1 MPEIDFLFSIF
12 FCCLLLA
19 VTLTQLWLSQRQVR
33 HVMLHRAK
41 VPPQFA
47 GTVDLAAHQKA
58 ADYTAAKI
66 QLGLTE
72 VALHTAVVIG
82 WTLMGGLNLLN
93 QWLLLHMESGLLQQ
107 LTLIGCFVLVG
118 AVIDLPLGWYRTFR
132 LEARF
137 GFNRTTLRNWLL
149 DGLKGGLV
157 GAALGLP
164 IAALVLSLM
173 ASAGNWWWLWAWACF
188 MGFNLLLM
196 VIYPTLIAPLFNKF
210 EPLADESL
218 KQRVTALMTRCG
230 FKAKGLFVMDG
241 SRRSGHAN
249 AYFTGLGSAKRV
261 VFYDTLLAQLTPEEV
276 DAVLAHEL
284 GHFHHKHIT
293 RRMVTMSL
301 MSLAGFAL
309 LGWLSSQVWFYV
321 GLGTQPNL
329 QGPNDALALLLFT
342 LVMPLLTFYLS
353 PLWAAK
359 SRSDEFEAD
368 RFAASKSDA
377 KALTS
382 ALLKLHKDNATT
394 LTPDPWFVWFHYSH
408 PPAQARLAA
417 LNPGHAHGTP

>member
-58 ADYTAAKI
+58 ADYTAAKS

-93 QWLLLHMESGLLQQ
+93 QWLLLHVESGLLQQ

-164 IAALVLSLM
+164 IAALVGNNSTN
-173 ASAGNWWWLWAWACF
+173 AGIL
-188 MGFNLLLM
+188 
-196 VIYPTLIAPLFNKF
+196 
-210 EPLADESL
+210 
-218 KQRVTALMTRCG
+218 
-230 FKAKGLFVMDG
+230 
-241 SRRSGHAN
+241 
-249 AYFTGLGSAKRV
+249 
-261 VFYDTLLAQLTPEEV
+261 
-276 DAVLAHEL
+276 
-284 GHFHHKHIT
+284 
-293 RRMVTMSL
+293 
-301 MSLAGFAL
+301 
-309 LGWLSSQVWFYV
+309 
-321 GLGTQPNL
+321 
-329 QGPNDALALLLFT
+329 
-342 LVMPLLTFYLS
+342 
-353 PLWAAK
+353 
-359 SRSDEFEAD
+359 
-368 RFAASKSDA
+368 
-377 KALTS
+377 
-382 ALLKLHKDNATT
+382 
-394 LTPDPWFVWFHYSH
+394 
-408 PPAQARLAA
+408 
-417 LNPGHAHGTP
+417 